1 MNRIKKVSRPAAS
14 LLALLLCVTLFAS
27 TAFAAGGALGADRN
41 GTPYTYVIGYMYS
54 GSSQTVNTREIFTS
68 PNNYD
73 VWLCPVCGKGD
84 NNPEHIGTALA
95 PNLYMPCYGYDI
107 AAAGGDMSIRY
118 ALVRHRH
125 NNGQLSDDR
134 VYIPVNVPM
143 YAGCYY
149 GYDLTEPAGVQ
160 VSAPTGWQRD
170 SAVVRFSGGTDTG
183 TSLPDWSAAP
193 GDYGSGIH
201 HYEYS
206 INGGAWTG
214 CPVGDPTVTITAG
227 GETTVT
233 ARVVDGAG
241 NASGQTATAKVYI
254 DPAPPNVPG
263 VTLSTEQWTNSTV
276 TAAIK
281 DNGDAHSGV
290 ARTEYSLD
298 GGSWTAYSGVL
309 SIADHGKHTVSARAI
324 DNVGRISGTAS
335 KTALVD
341 KVAPV
346 ISKVEQQPDSGHT
359 EMTLAVTATDADSGV
374 KGYAVTTEEKA
385 PALDSFSAGTPKAD
399 HNGVYY
405 IWAADK
411 AGNISAAAKVDVTA
425 LDIVPPVVVK
435 VETQRTWDA
444 EENWAKVTAQDDNSG
459 VVAIGWE
466 RAEKD
471 MGSRHAPDP
480 ITWVDSTAEAA
491 FIFTG
496 NGSYNAYARDLAGNV
511 SGPYPFIIDHI
522 DKHSPVIDS
531 VEWDKGWSQSKTITV
546 KAYDTESG
554 LGRYAVTRTADRPA
568 EWQDSNVFAN
578 ITENGTYY
586 LWAKD
591 NVQRVSADADADGG
605 EGTPDPGPEEIVID
619 TIDRSRPVMD
629 DILHSAV
636 DNAPAGLFGYP
647 HFNEVDRP
655 ELLAH
660 DLADEG
666 WTDSGIKAIYYQYA
680 LDEDHLAADW
690 LTYDELDK
698 PAMREEYFGNI
709 YAKAE
714 DNAGNVS
721 DAIFAGFMFEQTE
734 PVAEKTL
741 TPDHWTNGAV
751 EIDLSTDDNLSG
763 VRDITLPDGSVVDA
777 TQAKYTVDKNGVYNF
792 SVRDYCG
799 NVLTY
804 PVEVRNIDQLAP
816 AADYEVIP
824 GDWTNKPVTIRVTA
838 ADPEPEDGYAPSGV
852 QSITMP
858 DGTVVEGGTAD
869 FAADAN
875 GKYDFIIT
883 DNGGNT
889 FTLRTG
895 VSNIDYLAP
904 EAEYTVTPDI
914 WTNGPAAIHVTATD
928 PEPEDGYAPSG
939 VQSVTMPD
947 GTVVEGDTAD
957 FTVSANGTY
966 DFVITD
972 NGGNTTTLHAQVGNV
987 DTARPTVDF
996 HFEPLDGGDRTIIT
1010 EYGKTEYYNY
1020 DILMNASAGDVGSGI
1035 ERYEYKVGDGEW
1047 TVFDPADP
1055 PKFTEEQIVHIVVRV
1070 WDVAG
1075 NVSEEKARDIVLD
1088 KTPPTAS
1095 HTLTPGKDG
1104 KVNINLGTDGSI
1116 CGVQSITRPDG
1127 SVAYGVDTLVFEVDR
1142 NGDYD
1147 FFVWDRCGNLLK
1159 HTVPVDSFA
1168 APVQPK
1174 SAPSEPEETKPEIEP
1189 EPEPAPEPEGPEAP
1203 VELPVQEDDRALTLA
1218 DLVCT
1223 LFSILFAIFVWLR
1236 RKEDGGE
1243 DEQAEQVDET
1253 IEEDEP
1259 RGYTVQKTVN
1269 AVLAV
1274 LSVVLFFLTQPLVW
1288 CFRFVDWWTVLFVL
1302 LCGTALA
1309 MLIWRRRS
1317 ESATEED
1324 TAEETANAA
1333 TSGS

>member
-1 MNRIKKVSRPAAS
+1 MKKKVRRWSAS
-14 LLALLLCVTLFAS
+14 FLALLLCVTLFAS

-73 VWLCPVCGKGD
+73 IWLCPVCGRDPLG
-84 NNPEHIGTALA
+84 NSQGTALA
-95 PNLYMPCYGYDI
+95 ADLYMPCYGYDI
-107 AAAGGDMSIRY
+107 AASGGDMSIRY

-125 NNGQLSDDR
+125 NNGQLSNDR

-183 TSLPDWSAAP
+183 TSLPDWSATP

-263 VTLSTEQWTNSTV
+263 VTLSTEQWTNTSV
-276 TAAIK
+276 TATVK

-298 GGSWTAYSGVL
+298 GGSWTTYSGVL
-309 SIADHGKHTVSARAI
+309 SIEAHGKHTVSARAI

-335 KTALVD
+335 KAALVD

-385 PALDSFSAGTPKAD
+385 PAPDSFSAGTPKAD

-405 IWAADK
+405 IWAVDK
-411 AGNISAAAKVDVTA
+411 AGNISAAAKVNVTA

-480 ITWVDSTAEAA
+480 VTWVDSTAEAA

-546 KAYDTESG
+546 KAHDTESG
-554 LGRYAVTRTADRPA
+554 LGQYAVTRTADRPA

-591 NVQRVSADADADGG
+591 NVQRVSADADDDGGDGG

-619 TIDRSRPVMD
+619 TIDRSKPVMD
-629 DILHSAV
+629 DILHSAA
-636 DNAPAGLFGYP
+636 DNAPAGMFGYP

-666 WTDSGIKAIYYQYA
+666 WTDSGIKAIYYQFA
-680 LDEDHLAADW
+680 ADEDSLEADW

-741 TPDHWTNGAV
+741 TPDYWTNGTV
-751 EIDLSTDDNLSG
+751 EIGLSTDDNLSG
-763 VRDITLPDGSVVDA
+763 VRDITLPDGSIVDA
-777 TQAKYTVDKNGVYNF
+777 DTAKYTVDKNGVYNF

-799 NVLTY
+799 NILSY
-804 PVEVRNIDQLAP
+804 PVEVSNIDLLAP
-816 AADYEVIP
+816 AADYEVMP
-824 GDWTNKPVTIRVTA
+824 GDWTNKPVTIHVTA

-852 QSITMP
+852 KSITLP
-858 DGTVVEGGTAD
+858 DGTVVEGDTAD
-869 FAADAN
+869 FVADAN

-889 FTLRTG
+889 FTLRTE
-895 VSNIDYLAP
+895 VDNIDYLAP
-904 EAEYTVTPDI
+904 EAEYTVTPDV

-928 PEPEDGYAPSG
+928 PKPVDGYAPSG
-939 VQSVTMPD
+939 VKSITLPD
-947 GTVVEGDTAD
+947 GTVVEGDMAD
-957 FTVSANGTY
+957 FTVSANGAY
-966 DFVITD
+966 DFIITD
-972 NGGNTTTLHAQVGNV
+972 NGGNTATLHTEVDNV

-996 HFEPLDGGDRTIIT
+996 HFEPLDGGGRTIIT

-1020 DILMNASAGDVGSGI
+1020 DVVMNASADDVGSGI
-1035 ERYEYKVGDGEW
+1035 ERYEYKVGDGKW
-1047 TVFDPADP
+1047 MAFDPADP
-1055 PKFTEEQIVHIVVRV
+1055 PKFTEEQFVHIVVRV
-1070 WDVAG
+1070 WDVVG

-1095 HTLTPGKDG
+1095 HTLTPGRDG

-1159 HTVPVDSFA
+1159 YTVPVDSFT
-1168 APVQPK
+1168 APVEPK
-1174 SAPSEPEETKPEIEP
+1174 PAPSEPEETKPEP
-1189 EPEPAPEPEGPEAP
+1189 EPEPAPEPEKPAIP
-1203 VELPVQEDDRALTLA
+1203 VEVSVQEDIRALTLA
-1218 DLVCT
+1218 DLACT
-1223 LFSILFAIFVWLR
+1223 LLSVLFAILVWLR
-1236 RKEDGGE
+1236 GKKDGGE
-1243 DEQAEQVDET
+1243 DANDEDEQDEQADVDE
-1253 IEEDEP
+1253 EEDEP

-1309 MLIWRRRS
+1309 MLIWKRKQENS
-1317 ESATEED
+1317 TEEID
-1324 TAEETANAA
+1324 EENMEVRE
-1333 TSGS
+1333 

>member
-1 MNRIKKVSRPAAS
+1 MKQKWKRYSAS
-14 LLALLLCVTLFAS
+14 FLALLLCVTLFAS

-73 VWLCPVCGKGD
+73 IWLCPVCGRDPLG
-84 NNPEHIGTALA
+84 NSQGTALS

-107 AAAGGDMSIRY
+107 AATGGAMSIRY

-125 NNGQLSDDR
+125 NNGQLSNDR

-149 GYDLTEPAGVQ
+149 GYDLTEPSGVQ

-170 SAVVRFSGGTDTG
+170 STVVRFSGGTDTG
-183 TSLPDWSAAP
+183 TSLPDWSATP

-201 HYEYS
+201 HYEYQ

-227 GETTVT
+227 GITTVT

-263 VTLSTEQWTNSTV
+263 ITLSTEQWTNTSV
-276 TAAIK
+276 TATVK

-346 ISKVEQQPDSGHT
+346 ISKVEQQPDSGRT

-385 PALDSFSAGTPKAD
+385 PALDKFQDSAPKAD

-411 AGNISAAAKVDVTA
+411 AGNISAAAKVNVTA

-444 EENWAKVTAQDDNSG
+444 KENWAKVTAQDDNSG

-546 KAYDTESG
+546 KAHDTESG

-605 EGTPDPGPEEIVID
+605 EDTPGPGPEEIVID
-619 TIDRSRPVMD
+619 TIDRSRPVRD
-629 DILHSAV
+629 DILHSAA
-636 DNAPAGLFGYP
+636 DNAPAGMFGYP

-655 ELLAH
+655 ELLVH

-666 WTDSGIKAIYYQYA
+666 WADSGIKAIYYQFA
-680 LDEDHLAADW
+680 ADEDSLEADW
-690 LTYDELDK
+690 QTYDELDK

-721 DAIFAGFMFEQTE
+721 DAIFADFMFEQTE

-741 TPDHWTNGAV
+741 TPDHWTNGTV
-751 EIDLSTDDNLSG
+751 EIDLFTDDNLSG

-777 TQAKYTVDKNGVYNF
+777 DTAKYTADKNGVYNF

-799 NVLTY
+799 NILTY
-804 PVEVRNIDQLAP
+804 PVEVSNIDRLAP
-816 AADYEVIP
+816 VADYEVMP
-824 GDWTNKPVTIRVTA
+824 GDWTNKPVTIHVTA
-838 ADPEPEDGYAPSGV
+838 ADPKPEDGYAPSGVKSITLPDGTVVEGDTADFVAEANGKYDFIITDNGGNTFTLHTEVSNIDYLTPEAEYSVTPDVWTNGPAAIHVTVRDPEPEDGYAPSGV

-858 DGTVVEGGTAD
+858 DGTVVEG
-869 FAADAN
+869 DA
-875 GKYDFIIT
+875 
-883 DNGGNT
+883 
-889 FTLRTG
+889 
-895 VSNIDYLAP
+895 
-904 EAEYTVTPDI
+904 
-914 WTNGPAAIHVTATD
+914 
-928 PEPEDGYAPSG
+928 
-939 VQSVTMPD
+939 
-947 GTVVEGDTAD
+947 AD

-966 DFVITD
+966 DFIITD
-972 NGGNTTTLHAQVGNV
+972 NGGNTATLHAEVDNV

-996 HFEPLDGGDRTIIT
+996 HFEPLDGGRTIIT

-1020 DILMNASAGDVGSGI
+1020 DVGMNASAGDVGSGLD
-1035 ERYEYKVGDGEW
+1035 RYEYKAGDGEW

-1055 PKFTEEQIVHIVVRV
+1055 PKFTEEQTVHIVVRV

-1095 HTLTPGKDG
+1095 HTLTPGRDG
-1104 KVNINLGTDGSI
+1104 RVNINLGTDGSI
-1116 CGVQSITRPDG
+1116 CGVQSITCPDG

-1159 HTVPVDSFA
+1159 YTVPVDSFA
-1168 APVQPK
+1168 APVEPEP
-1174 SAPSEPEETKPEIEP
+1174 ALSEPEETKPEP
-1189 EPEPAPEPEGPEAP
+1189 EPEPAPEPEEPEAP
-1203 VELPVQEDDRALTLA
+1203 VELPVQEDDCALTLA
-1218 DLVCT
+1218 DLACT
-1223 LFSILFAIFVWLR
+1223 LLSILLAILVWLR
-1236 RKEDGGE
+1236 RKKDGGE
-1243 DEQAEQVDET
+1243 DADNENEQAERL
-1253 IEEDEP
+1253 EEDTEEDDEP
-1259 RGYTVQKTVN
+1259 QGYAMQKTVN

-1288 CFRFVDWWTVLFVL
+1288 RFRLVDWWTVLFVL

-1309 MLIWRRRS
+1309 MFIWKRKQENS
-1317 ESATEED
+1317 TEEFD
-1324 TAEETANAA
+1324 EEKTEDFAE
-1333 TSGS
+1333 

>member
-1 MNRIKKVSRPAAS
+1 MKQKLKYWSICFLSLFLLISACAS
-14 LLALLLCVTLFAS
+14 P
-27 TAFAAGGALGADRN
+27 AFAAGGALGADRN

-73 VWLCPVCGKGD
+73 IWLCPVCGRDPLG
-84 NNPEHIGTALA
+84 NSQGTALA

-125 NNGQLSDDR
+125 NNGQLSNDR

-160 VSAPTGWQRD
+160 ISAPTGWQRD

-201 HYEYS
+201 HYEYQ

-298 GGSWTAYSGVL
+298 GGSWTTYSGVL
-309 SIADHGKHTVSARAI
+309 SIAGHGKHTVSARAI

-385 PALDSFSAGTPKAD
+385 PALDSFTADVPKAD

-411 AGNISAAAKVDVTA
+411 AGNISAAAKVNVTA

-444 EENWAKVTAQDDNSG
+444 KENWAKVTAQDDNNG

-471 MGSRHAPDP
+471 MESRHAPDP
-480 ITWVDSTAEAA
+480 ITWVDSTAEAT
-491 FIFTG
+491 FIFTE
-496 NGSYNAYARDLAGNV
+496 NGSYNAYALDLAGNV
-511 SGPYPFIIDHI
+511 SEPYPFIIDHI

-546 KAYDTESG
+546 KAHDTESG
-554 LGRYAVTRTADRPA
+554 LGQYAVTRTADRPA

-605 EGTPDPGPEEIVID
+605 EGTPDPGPEKIVID

-647 HFNEVDRP
+647 HFNKVDRP

-721 DAIFAGFMFEQTE
+721 DAIFAGFMFEQTG

-741 TPDHWTNGAV
+741 TPDHWTNGTV

-763 VRDITLPDGSVVDA
+763 VRDITLPDGSIVDA
-777 TQAKYTVDKNGVYNF
+777 AQAKYTVDKNGVYNF

-799 NVLTY
+799 NILSY
-804 PVEVRNIDQLAP
+804 PVEVSNIDRLAP
-816 AADYEVIP
+816 AADYEVMP

-852 QSITMP
+852 KSITLP
-858 DGTVVEGGTAD
+858 DGTVVDGDTAD
-869 FAADAN
+869 FVADAN

-889 FTLRTG
+889 FTLHTE

-914 WTNGPAAIHVTATD
+914 WTNGPAAIHVTAVD

-939 VQSVTMPD
+939 VKSITLPD
-947 GTVVEGDTAD
+947 GTVVEGDAAD
-957 FTVSANGTY
+957 FTVSVNGAY
-966 DFVITD
+966 DFIVTD
-972 NGGNTTTLHAQVGNV
+972 NGGNTATLHAEVGNV

-996 HFEPLDGGDRTIIT
+996 HFEPLDGGDRTIIM

-1020 DILMNASAGDVGSGI
+1020 DLLLNASAGDVGSGI
-1035 ERYEYKVGDGEW
+1035 IRYEYKVGSGKW
-1047 TVFDPADP
+1047 TVFDPADA
-1055 PKFTEEQIVHIVVRV
+1055 PKFTEEQVIHIVVRV

-1095 HTLTPGKDG
+1095 HTLTPGEDG
-1104 KVNINLGTDGSI
+1104 KVNINLGMDGSI

-1127 SVAYGVDTLVFEVDR
+1127 SIAYGVDTLVFEVDQ

-1159 HTVPVDSFA
+1159 YTVPVDSFVT
-1168 APVQPK
+1168 PVKPK
-1174 SAPSEPEETKPEIEP
+1174 PAPSEPEDPKSETEP
-1189 EPEPAPEPEGPEAP
+1189 KPAPEPEEPAAP
-1203 VELPVQEDDRALTLA
+1203 VEVPAREDARALTLA
-1218 DLVCT
+1218 DLACT
-1223 LFSILFAIFVWLR
+1223 LLSILLAILVWLR
-1236 RKEDGGE
+1236 RKKDGGE
-1243 DEQAEQVDET
+1243 DADDEDEQVDEDV
-1253 IEEDEP
+1253 EEDEP
-1259 RGYTVQKTVN
+1259 RGYAVQKTVN

-1288 CFRFVDWWTVLFVL
+1288 RFRLVDWWTVLFML

-1309 MLIWRRRS
+1309 MLIWKRKQENRP
-1317 ESATEED
+1317 EEID
-1324 TAEETANAA
+1324 EENMEDFAE
-1333 TSGS
+1333 

>member
-1 MNRIKKVSRPAAS
+1 
-14 LLALLLCVTLFAS
+14 
-27 TAFAAGGALGADRN
+27 
-41 GTPYTYVIGYMYS
+41 
-54 GSSQTVNTREIFTS
+54 
-68 PNNYD
+68 
-73 VWLCPVCGKGD
+73 
-84 NNPEHIGTALA
+84 
-95 PNLYMPCYGYDI
+95 
-107 AAAGGDMSIRY
+107 
-118 ALVRHRH
+118 
-125 NNGQLSDDR
+125 
-134 VYIPVNVPM
+134 M

-149 GYDLTEPAGVQ
+149 GYDLTGPAGVQ

-183 TSLPDWSAAP
+183 TSLPDWSATP

-233 ARVVDGAG
+233 VRVVDGAG

-263 VTLSTEQWTNSTV
+263 ITLSTEQWTNSTV
-276 TAAIK
+276 TVAIK

-324 DNVGRISGTAS
+324 DNVSRISRTAS

-341 KVAPV
+341 KAAPV

-385 PALDSFSAGTPKAD
+385 PALDSFSAGTPKADHNGIYYIWAADKAGNISAAAKVNVTALDIVPPVVVKVETQRTWDAEENWTKVTAQDDNSGVVAIGWERAGKNAKSRHAPDPITWVDSTAEAAFIFTENGSYNAYARDLAGNVSEPYPFIIDHIDKHSPVIDSVEWDKGWSQSKTITVKAHDTESGLGRYAVTRTADRPAEWQDSNVFANITENGTYYLWAKDNVQRVSAPKVD

-511 SGPYPFIIDHI
+511 SEPYPFIIDHI

-546 KAYDTESG
+546 KAHDTESG

-636 DNAPAGLFGYP
+636 DNAPAGMFGYP

-666 WTDSGIKAIYYQYA
+666 WTDSGIKAIYYQFA
-680 LDEDHLAADW
+680 ADEDSLEADW

-721 DAIFAGFMFEQTE
+721 DAIFAGFMFEQTA

-741 TPDHWTNGAV
+741 TPDFWTNGTV

-799 NVLTY
+799 NILSY
-804 PVEVRNIDQLAP
+804 PVEVSNIDRLAP
-816 AADYEVIP
+816 AADYEVMP

-852 QSITMP
+852 KSITMP

-869 FAADAN
+869 FVADAN

-928 PEPEDGYAPSG
+928 PEPEDGYASSG
-939 VQSVTMPD
+939 VRSITMPD
-947 GTVVEGDTAD
+947 GTVVDGDTAD

-966 DFVITD
+966 DFIITD
-972 NGGNTTTLHAQVGNV
+972 NGGNTATLHAEVG
-987 DTARPTVDF
+987 
-996 HFEPLDGGDRTIIT
+996 
-1010 EYGKTEYYNY
+1010 
-1020 DILMNASAGDVGSGI
+1020 
-1035 ERYEYKVGDGEW
+1035 
-1047 TVFDPADP
+1047 
-1055 PKFTEEQIVHIVVRV
+1055 
-1070 WDVAG
+1070 
-1075 NVSEEKARDIVLD
+1075 
-1088 KTPPTAS
+1088 
-1095 HTLTPGKDG
+1095 
-1104 KVNINLGTDGSI
+1104 
-1116 CGVQSITRPDG
+1116 
-1127 SVAYGVDTLVFEVDR
+1127 
-1142 NGDYD
+1142 
-1147 FFVWDRCGNLLK
+1147 
-1159 HTVPVDSFA
+1159 
-1168 APVQPK
+1168 
-1174 SAPSEPEETKPEIEP
+1174 
-1189 EPEPAPEPEGPEAP
+1189 
-1203 VELPVQEDDRALTLA
+1203 
-1218 DLVCT
+1218 
-1223 LFSILFAIFVWLR
+1223 
-1236 RKEDGGE
+1236 
-1243 DEQAEQVDET
+1243 
-1253 IEEDEP
+1253 
-1259 RGYTVQKTVN
+1259 
-1269 AVLAV
+1269 
-1274 LSVVLFFLTQPLVW
+1274 
-1288 CFRFVDWWTVLFVL
+1288 
-1302 LCGTALA
+1302 
-1309 MLIWRRRS
+1309 
-1317 ESATEED
+1317 
-1324 TAEETANAA
+1324 
-1333 TSGS
+1333 

>member
-1 MNRIKKVSRPAAS
+1 MKQKMRRWSAS
-14 LLALLLCVTLFAS
+14 FLALLLCVTLLAS

-41 GTPYTYVIGYMYS
+41 GTQYTYVIGYMYS

-73 VWLCPVCGKGD
+73 IWLCPVCGRDPLG
-84 NNPEHIGTALA
+84 NSQGTALA
-95 PNLYMPCYGYDI
+95 ADLYMPCYGYDI

-125 NNGQLSDDR
+125 NNGQLSDER

-149 GYDLTEPAGVQ
+149 GYDLTEPSGVQ
-160 VSAPTGWQRD
+160 ASAPTGWQRD

-201 HYEYS
+201 HYEYQ

-309 SIADHGKHTVSARAI
+309 SIEAHGKHTVSARAI
-324 DNVGRISGTAS
+324 DNVGRVSGTAS

-346 ISKVEQQPDSGHT
+346 ISRVEQQPDSGYT

-385 PALDSFSAGTPKAD
+385 PALDSFSADAPKVD

-444 EENWAKVTAQDDNSG
+444 TENWAKVTAQDDNSG
-459 VVAIGWE
+459 VVAIGW
-466 RAEKD
+466 AV
-471 MGSRHAPDP
+471 PDGV
-480 ITWVDSTAEAA
+480 IQWADADSEAT
-491 FIFTG
+491 FTYTN

-511 SGPYPFIIDHI
+511 SEPYPFIIDHI

-546 KAYDTESG
+546 KAHDTESG
-554 LGRYAVTRTADRPA
+554 LGQYAVTRTADRPA

-586 LWAKD
+586 LWAED
-591 NVQRVSADADADGG
+591 NVQRVSADADDDGGDGG

-629 DILHSAV
+629 DILHSAA
-636 DNAPAGLFGYP
+636 DNAPAGMFDYP

-666 WTDSGIKAIYYQYA
+666 WTDSGIKAIYYQFA
-680 LDEDHLAADW
+680 ADEDSLEADW

-721 DAIFAGFMFEQTE
+721 DAIFAGFMFEQAE
-734 PVAEKTL
+734 PVAEKNL
-741 TPDHWTNGAV
+741 TPDHWTNGTV

-777 TQAKYTVDKNGVYNF
+777 TQAKYTVDKNSVYNF

-804 PVEVRNIDQLAP
+804 PVEVSNIDLLAP

-838 ADPEPEDGYAPSGV
+838 TDPEPEDGYAPSGV
-852 QSITMP
+852 KSITMP
-858 DGTVVEGGTAD
+858 DGTVVEGDAAD
-869 FAADAN
+869 FTVSVN
-875 GKYDFIIT
+875 GTYDFIIT

-889 FTLRTG
+889 FTLHTG

-914 WTNGPAAIHVTATD
+914 WTNGPAAIHVTASD
-928 PEPEDGYAPSG
+928 PEPEDGYASSG
-939 VQSVTMPD
+939 VKSITLPD

-957 FTVSANGTY
+957 FVADANGKY
-966 DFVITD
+966 DFIITD
-972 NGGNTTTLHAQVGNV
+972 NGGNTATLHAEVGNV

-996 HFEPLDGGDRTIIT
+996 HFEPLDGGGRTIIT

-1020 DILMNASAGDVGSGI
+1020 GVGMNASADDVGSGI
-1035 ERYEYKVGDGEW
+1035 ERYEYKVGDGKW
-1047 TVFDPADP
+1047 MAFDPAEP
-1055 PKFTEEQIVHIVVRV
+1055 PKFTEEQTVHTVVRV

-1095 HTLTPGKDG
+1095 HTLTPGRDG

-1116 CGVQSITRPDG
+1116 CGIQSITRPDG
-1127 SVAYGVDTLVFEVDR
+1127 SVAYGVDTLVFEVDQ

-1159 HTVPVDSFA
+1159 YTVPVDSFA

-1174 SAPSEPEETKPEIEP
+1174 PALSEPEEPKQEP
-1189 EPEPAPEPEGPEAP
+1189 EPEPAPEPEEPETP
-1203 VELPVQEDDRALTLA
+1203 VELPVQEDIRALTLA
-1218 DLVCT
+1218 DLACT
-1223 LFSILFAIFVWLR
+1223 LLSILFAVLVWLR
-1236 RKEDGGE
+1236 GKKEDDE
-1243 DEQAEQVDET
+1243 DADEQAEHMDEEA
-1253 IEEDEP
+1253 EENEP

-1274 LSVVLFFLTQPLVW
+1274 LSVALFFLTQPLVW
-1288 CFRFVDWWTVLFVL
+1288 RFRLVDWWTVLFVL

-1309 MLIWRRRS
+1309 MLIWKRKQENS
-1317 ESATEED
+1317 TEEFD
-1324 TAEETANAA
+1324 EEKTEDFAE
-1333 TSGS
+1333 

>member
-1 MNRIKKVSRPAAS
+1 MKQKLRRWSAS
-14 LLALLLCVTLFAS
+14 FFALLLCGTLLAS
-27 TAFAAGGALGADRN
+27 TAFAAGGTLGADRN

-73 VWLCPVCGKGD
+73 IWLCPVCGR
-84 NNPEHIGTALA
+84 NPLGNSQGTALA
-95 PNLYMPCYGYDI
+95 ADLYMPCYGYDI
-107 AAAGGDMSIRY
+107 AAAGGDMGIRY

-125 NNGQLSDDR
+125 NNGQLSNDR

-170 SAVVRFSGGTDTG
+170 SAVVRFYGGIDTG

-201 HYEYS
+201 HYEYQ

-241 NASGQTATAKVYI
+241 NASGQTATVKVYI

-309 SIADHGKHTVSARAI
+309 SIADHGRHTVSARAI

-359 EMTLAVTATDADSGV
+359 EMTLAVTAADADSGV

-385 PALDSFSAGTPKAD
+385 PALDKFQDSAPKAD

-411 AGNISAAAKVDVTA
+411 AGNISAAEKVNVTA

-444 EENWAKVTAQDDNSG
+444 TENWAKVTAKDDNSG

-471 MGSRHAPDP
+471 MGSRHAPNP

-496 NGSYNAYARDLAGNV
+496 NGSYNAYALDLAGNV
-511 SGPYPFIIDHI
+511 SEPYPFIIDHI
-522 DKHSPVIDS
+522 DRHSPVIDS

-546 KAYDTESG
+546 KAHDTESG
-554 LGRYAVTRTADRPA
+554 LGQYAVTRTADRPA
-568 EWQDSNVFAN
+568 EWQDSNVFSD

-591 NVQRVSADADADGG
+591 NVQRVSADADDGG
-605 EGTPDPGPEEIVID
+605 EGTPDPGPKEIVID

-636 DNAPAGLFGYP
+636 DNAPAGMFGYP

-666 WTDSGIKAIYYQYA
+666 WTDSGIKAIYYQFA
-680 LDEDHLAADW
+680 ADEDYLEADW

-721 DAIFAGFMFEQTE
+721 DAIFAGFMFEQAE
-734 PVAEKTL
+734 PVAEKNL
-741 TPDHWTNGAV
+741 TPDHWTNGTV
-751 EIDLSTDDNLSG
+751 DIDLSTDDNLSG

-777 TQAKYTVDKNGVYNF
+777 AQAKYTVDKNGVYNF

-804 PVEVRNIDQLAP
+804 PVEVSNIDRLAP
-816 AADYEVIP
+816 AADYEVMP
-824 GDWTNKPVTIRVTA
+824 GDWTNRPVTIRVTA

-852 QSITMP
+852 KSVTVP

-869 FAADAN
+869 FVADAN

-889 FTLRTG
+889 FTLRTE

-904 EAEYTVTPDI
+904 EAEYSVTPDV

-928 PEPEDGYAPSG
+928 PKPEDGYAPSG
-939 VQSVTMPD
+939 VKSITMPD
-947 GTVVEGDTAD
+947 GTVVEGDAAD
-957 FTVSANGTY
+957 FTVSVNGTY
-966 DFVITD
+966 DFIITD
-972 NGGNTTTLHAQVGNV
+972 NGGNTTTLYVQVGNV
-987 DTARPTVDF
+987 DTARPSVDF

-1020 DILMNASAGDVGSGI
+1020 DVGMNASAGDVGSGI
-1035 ERYEYKVGDGEW
+1035 DRYEYKVGDGEW
-1047 TVFDPADP
+1047 TVFDPADA
-1055 PKFTEEQIVHIVVRV
+1055 PKFTEEQITSIVVRV
-1070 WDVAG
+1070 WDIAG

-1159 HTVPVDSFA
+1159 YTVPVDSFVT
-1168 APVQPK
+1168 PVKPEP
-1174 SAPSEPEETKPEIEP
+1174 APSEPEEPKPEP
-1189 EPEPAPEPEGPEAP
+1189 EPEPEPDPEPEGPAAP
-1203 VELPVQEDDRALTLA
+1203 VEIPVREDARALTLA
-1218 DLVCT
+1218 DLACT
-1223 LFSILFAIFVWLR
+1223 LLSILFAILVWLR
-1236 RKEDGGE
+1236 RKKDGGE
-1243 DEQAEQVDET
+1243 DADDEDEQVDEDV
-1253 IEEDEP
+1253 EEDEP
-1259 RGYTVQKTVN
+1259 RGYAVQKTVN

-1288 CFRFVDWWTVLFVL
+1288 RFRFVDWWTVLFVL
-1302 LCGTALA
+1302 LCGTSMV
-1309 MLIWRRRS
+1309 MLIWKRK
-1317 ESATEED
+1317 EENKV
-1324 TAEETANAA
+1324 EETDEENMEDFAE
-1333 TSGS
+1333 